1 MVDSAT
7 KIFTCISLIF
17 LFFLIV
23 SGISLDIHISNSKFA
38 PSDMSHDPRNPFR
51 KWDYFRNDENQRVVR
66 NRKTGQEAIVPDFY
80 GEDIAPYVGKK
91 EVE

>member
-23 SGISLDIHISNSKFA
+23 SGISLGIHISNSKFA

-51 KWDYFRNDENQRVVR
+51 KWDYFRNEENQRVVR
-66 NRKTGQEAIVPDFY
+66 NRKTGKEYIVPVFY
-80 GEDIAPYVGKK
+80 SEGVAPYVGKNATQ
-91 EVE
+91 

>member
-1 MVDSAT
+1 
-7 KIFTCISLIF
+7 
-17 LFFLIV
+17 
-23 SGISLDIHISNSKFA
+23 
-38 PSDMSHDPRNPFR
+38 MSHNPRNPFR

>member
-1 MVDSAT
+1 MVDTAT

-23 SGISLDIHISNSKFA
+23 GGISLDIHISNSKFA

-51 KWDYFRNDENQRVVR
+51 KWDYFRNEENQRVVR
-66 NRKTGQEAIVPDFY
+66 NRKTGEEHVVPDFY
-80 GEDIAPYVGKK
+80 GEDVAAYVGKTATQ
-91 EVE
+91 